1 MHDDN
6 HGSDERM
13 KPLNEANVLEA
24 LRSVSDP
31 DLHRDIVSLKFV
43 RDVVIAGSDVSFT
56 IELTTPSCP
65 VREELKSSAAGAV
78 RAAFPG
84 VGNVSVTMTS
94 NVLRHEHAQRG
105 VILPGVRN
113 TIAVAS
119 GKGGVGK
126 STIAA
131 NLAVSLAMD
140 GAAVGLADLD
150 IYGPSMPLMMGISRR
165 PSMNG
170 QKLIPIENW
179 GVKVMSI
186 GFLVD
191 PMQAVVWRGPMVS
204 GAVRQFMADVEWGEL
219 DYLVMDLP
227 PGTGDIQLTLAQ
239 TLPLTG
245 TVIVTTPQDVSLADV
260 LKAWKMFDKLNVPV
274 LGVVENMSYYIC
286 SHCGNR
292 EEIFDNGGGKK
303 AAETLGVAFLGEV
316 PLYTNIRVSGDRG
329 TPIVADPQAPVQ
341 AGIIR
346 SIARNVAAQVS
357 IRNASRAGSPAVDIQ
372 LMEGGEAK

>member
-1 MHDDN
+1 
-6 HGSDERM
+6 M
-13 KPLNEANVLEA
+13 KPMNEGNVLEA
-24 LRSVSDP
+24 LRSVRDP
-31 DLHRDIVSLKFV
+31 DLHRDIVSLNFV
-43 RDVVIAGSDVSFT
+43 KNVAISGNDVSFT
-56 IELTTPSCP
+56 IELTTPACP
-65 VREELKSSAAGAV
+65 VREELKSAAEKAV
-78 RAAFPG
+78 REAIAG
-84 VGNVSVTMTS
+84 VGSVSVTMTS
-94 NVLRHEHAQRG
+94 NVMQHERPGRG
-105 VILPGVRN
+105 VVLPGVRN

-131 NLAVSLAMD
+131 NLAVALAMD
-140 GAAVGLADLD
+140 GAKVGLVDLD
-150 IYGPSMPLMMGISRR
+150 IYGPSMPLMMGVTTR
-165 PSMNG
+165 PRMKG
-170 QKLIPIENW
+170 DKLLPIDAW
-179 GVKVMSI
+179 GVSVMSI

-191 PMQAVVWRGPMVS
+191 PAQAVVWRGPMVS
-204 GAVRQFMADVEWGEL
+204 GAVKQFMSDVAWGDL

-239 TLPLTG
+239 TIPLTG

-303 AAETLGVAFLGEV
+303 AAEELGVAFLGEV

-329 TPIVADPQAPVQ
+329 TPIVADQRAPVQ
-341 AGIIR
+341 SAIIR
-346 SIARNVAAQVS
+346 AIARNVAAQVS
-357 IRNASRAGSPAVDIQ
+357 IRNAAHAGAPAVDIQ
-372 LMEGGEAK
+372 LM

>member
-1 MHDDN
+1 
-6 HGSDERM
+6 M
-13 KPLNEANVLEA
+13 KPMNEGNVLEA
-24 LRSVSDP
+24 LRSVRDP
-31 DLHRDIVSLKFV
+31 DLHRDIVSLNFV
-43 RDVVIAGSDVSFT
+43 KNVAISGNDVSFT
-56 IELTTPSCP
+56 IELTTPACP
-65 VREELKSSAAGAV
+65 VREELKSAAEKAV
-78 RAAFPG
+78 REAIAG
-84 VGNVSVTMTS
+84 VGSVSVTMTS
-94 NVLRHEHAQRG
+94 NVMQHERPGRG
-105 VILPGVRN
+105 VILQGVRN

-131 NLAVSLAMD
+131 NLAVALAMD
-140 GAAVGLADLD
+140 GAKVGLVDLD
-150 IYGPSMPLMMGISRR
+150 IYGPSMPLMMGVTTR
-165 PSMNG
+165 PRMKG
-170 QKLIPIENW
+170 DKLLPIDAW
-179 GVKVMSI
+179 GVSVMSI

-204 GAVRQFMADVEWGEL
+204 GAVKQFMSDVAWGDL

-239 TLPLTG
+239 TIPLTG

-303 AAETLGVAFLGEV
+303 AAEELGVAFLGEV

-329 TPIVADPQAPVQ
+329 TPIVADQRAPVQ
-341 AGIIR
+341 SAIIR
-346 SIARNVAAQVS
+346 AIARNVAAQVS
-357 IRNASRAGSPAVDIQ
+357 IRNAAHAGAPAVDIQ
-372 LMEGGEAK
+372 LM

>member
-1 MHDDN
+1 M
-6 HGSDERM
+6 R
-13 KPLNEANVLEA
+13 PLNEANVLEA
-24 LRSVSDP
+24 LRSVKDP
-31 DLHRDIVSLKFV
+31 DLHRDIVTLKFV
-43 RDVVIAGSDVSFT
+43 RDVVITGNDVSFT
-56 IELTTPSCP
+56 IELTTPACP
-65 VREELKSSAAGAV
+65 VREELKSSASGAV

-94 NVLRHEHAQRG
+94 NVLQHDHAQRG
-105 VILPGVRN
+105 AILQGVRN

-150 IYGPSMPLMMGISRR
+150 IYGPSMPLMMGIKGR
-165 PSMNG
+165 PAMNG

-204 GAVRQFMADVEWGEL
+204 GAVRQFMADVDWGDL

-245 TVIVTTPQDVSLADV
+245 AVIVTTPQDVSLADV
-260 LKAWKMFDKLNVPV
+260 LKAWKMFDKLSVPV

-286 SHCGNR
+286 SHCGAR
-292 EEIFDNGGGKK
+292 EEIFDNGGGRK
-303 AAETLGVAFLGEV
+303 AAEELGVAFLGEV

-357 IRNASRAGSPAVDIQ
+357 IRNAARAGSPAVDIQ
-372 LMEGGEAK
+372 LMQGGQAQ